1 MVSTELS
8 KSSGLGSKP
17 GGATKGMVMEKEMQN
32 VLKEIDRICEIID
45 NDQLNNEQFY
55 LDWLDEL
62 NKRSVRD

>member
-1 MVSTELS
+1 MKEE
-8 KSSGLGSKP
+8 
-17 GGATKGMVMEKEMQN
+17 MEN
-32 VLKEIDRICEIID
+32 VLKEIDRICEVID

>member
-1 MVSTELS
+1 
-8 KSSGLGSKP
+8 
-17 GGATKGMVMEKEMQN
+17 MEEEMQN
-32 VLKEIDRICEIID
+32 VLMEIDRICAIID

>member
-1 MVSTELS
+1 MKSVS
-8 KSSGLGSKP
+8 LGSKP
-17 GGATKGMVMEKEMQN
+17 GGATKSMIMEKEMQN

>member
-1 MVSTELS
+1 MKSVS
-8 KSSGLGSKP
+8 LGSKP
-17 GGATKGMVMEKEMQN
+17 GGATKKSTDMEERMRN
-32 VLKEIDRICEIID
+32 VLNEIDRICAIID

>member
-1 MVSTELS
+1 
-8 KSSGLGSKP
+8 
-17 GGATKGMVMEKEMQN
+17 MEERMKN
-32 VLKEIDRICEIID
+32 VLMEIDRICEVID

>member
-1 MVSTELS
+1 MKEE
-8 KSSGLGSKP
+8 
-17 GGATKGMVMEKEMQN
+17 MEN
-32 VLKEIDRICEIID
+32 VLNEIDRICAIID

>member
-1 MVSTELS
+1 MKEE
-8 KSSGLGSKP
+8 
-17 GGATKGMVMEKEMQN
+17 MEN
-32 VLKEIDRICEIID
+32 VLKEIDRICAIID

>member
-1 MVSTELS
+1 MKEE
-8 KSSGLGSKP
+8 
-17 GGATKGMVMEKEMQN
+17 MEN
-32 VLKEIDRICEIID
+32 VLKEIDRICAVID